1 MMGYIKKN
9 VLKTVKKVLF
19 FFFFFILYEASQL
32 TEHSGETQIMI
43 QNGMVTLEGVKHS

>member
-1 MMGYIKKN
+1 MLKKCYF
-9 VLKTVKKVLF
+9 F